1 MEGPARQAQVRHQR
15 RRQGSGQGQ
24 GRAIPEG
31 FPAGQLRFDEQA
43 RAAIELHFGK
53 RVLVTD
59 RHDWTDQKIRV
70 PWSSTP
76 PRAGPAALGSW
87 RKRNRKPWPS
97 LNPWC
102 RQQRPF
108 AIPRERP
115 ELIAESA
122 IGPCSHPGFPKLPL
136 EHDEILVRIVREQ
149 IEKFVKN
156 VLFRR

>member
-1 MEGPARQAQVRHQR
+1 
-15 RRQGSGQGQ
+15 
-24 GRAIPEG
+24 
-31 FPAGQLRFDEQA
+31 
-43 RAAIELHFGK
+43 
-53 RVLVTD
+53 
-59 RHDWTDQKIRV
+59 
-70 PWSSTP
+70 
-76 PRAGPAALGSW
+76 
-87 RKRNRKPWPS
+87 